1 MEVPEL
7 RDLVRDF
14 TVVGKP
20 CSPAEMVQIRKLV
33 DVLVAALR
41 RKAED
46 LIPGV
51 VPAHACWHMA
61 ATGGLGR
68 SKA

>member
-7 RDLVRDF
+7 RDLVRDL

-20 CSPAEMVQIRKLV
+20 CSPAEMVQMRKLV
-33 DVLVAALR
+33 DVLVATLR

-46 LIPGV
+46 LIQG
-51 VPAHACWHMA
+51 
-61 ATGGLGR
+61 
-68 SKA
+68 